1 LLLPIPIDRL
11 PTQGILFSMSYSSS
25 IKFRLKFQLYACFAM
40 VLLALAIPVQAQTC
54 SAEAGFSPEGSAA
67 RLVDRAIDSAK
78 TSIRLAGYS
87 FTSPDIVRRLI
98 AAKRRGVDVAV
109 LVDAKS
115 NTEQDRSGKGRAAL
129 NLLIQ
134 AGIPARTVDAYSI
147 HHDKYIVI
155 DGATI
160 QTGSFN
166 YTLAAARYNSEN
178 TLVLWNC
185 APVAQAYLDHWNARW
200 QQGQNWKVQY

>member
-1 LLLPIPIDRL
+1 
-11 PTQGILFSMSYSSS
+11 MSYSSS
-25 IKFRLKFQLYACFAM
+25 IKFGFKSQFYICCAM
-40 VLLALAIPVQAQTC
+40 VLSALTVPVQAQTC

-78 TSIRLAGYS
+78 IAIRLAGYS
-87 FTSPDIVRRLI
+87 FTSPAIVRRLI

-109 LVDAKS
+109 IVDARS

-129 NLLIQ
+129 NLLVQ

-178 TLVLWNC
+178 ALVLWNC
-185 APVAQAYLDHWNARW
+185 APVAQAYLDHWNTRW
-200 QQGQNWKVQY
+200 QHGRDWKIQY